1 MSDLGNRRLSI
12 GGYGKPKQLPQLEQ
26 STLPK
31 AIQRRDNNSM
41 SRDNM
46 EDVRIRTMKQKR
58 PTCPVSMQ
66 LPEMDLPNSQCVTP
80 EKKRVIID
88 DDEDEQLL
96 DEDSDS
102 DRSLDKDSASDSDD
116 A

>member
-1 MSDLGNRRLSI
+1 MNTITNESSEPMSDLGNRRMSL

-31 AIQRRDNNSM
+31 TLQRRETNSI

-58 PTCPVSMQ
+58 PTCPVSM
-66 LPEMDLPNSQCVTP
+66 
-80 EKKRVIID
+80 
-88 DDEDEQLL
+88 
-96 DEDSDS
+96 
-102 DRSLDKDSASDSDD
+102 
-116 A
+116 